1 MSRQPRVWL
10 AVLLASLWLGGCATT
25 EPTGVQRLQAR
36 ASYESGL
43 AHLRDKQ
50 PALALNAIQEAIAL
64 DGTVAVYRNALG
76 LLYLELRR
84 PDLALD
90 EFRKATE
97 IDPHYAEAHLNT
109 GIALAETSR
118 WEEAVVAYRRAI
130 AMPTLA
136 VPHVAY
142 QNLGLA
148 LYHLKQYRDAEQALK
163 FALSLE
169 PQMEAAYY
177 NLGLVFVA
185 EGRKD
190 EAKAAFRR
198 VRDLAPQSP
207 FGQAAVGQLR
217 ALGEGG

>member
-1 MSRQPRVWL
+1 MSRQPGAWL
-10 AVLLASLWLGGCATT
+10 AALLASFCIAGCATAPT
-25 EPTGVQRLQAR
+25 EVQRLQAR
-36 ASYESGL
+36 ASYERGI

-50 PALALNAIQEAIAL
+50 AASALNAIQEAIAL

-84 PDLALD
+84 PDLAL
-90 EFRKATE
+90 EELRKAT
-97 IDPHYAEAHLNT
+97 DMDASYAEAHLNT

-118 WEEAVVAYRRAI
+118 WEEAAAAYRRAI

-136 VPHVAY
+136 IPHIAY

-148 LYHLKQYRDAEQALK
+148 LYHLKRHQDAEQALK

-185 EGRKD
+185 QGRKD
-190 EAKAAFRR
+190 DARAAFRR
-198 VRDLAPQSP
+198 ARDLAPQSP
-207 FGQAAVGQLR
+207 FGQAAIGQLR